1 MKKRVVVVVF
11 NNKLFF
17 PTPYKFDLLINSLQ
31 NYKMDFLKDLL
42 ELNNIITLQALA
54 NEQNLDDLETE
65 KFIQKYNK
73 RNNRLFTPIKEY
85 KIDEYK
91 MKVERYQLSTSSSL

>member
-1 MKKRVVVVVF
+1 
-11 NNKLFF
+11 
-17 PTPYKFDLLINSLQ
+17 
-31 NYKMDFLKDLL
+31 MDFLKDLL
-42 ELNNIITLQALA
+42 ELNNVITLEKLA
-54 NEQNLDDLETE
+54 NERGLDDLETGQ
-65 KFIQKYNK
+65 FIQKYNK